1 MLLFLQLMLRQ
12 GSCLVNIW
20 SFGLPTKL
28 DLVNM
33 NIHSNFN
40 RYILFL
46 PILLSLI
53 QVCLILLFPKFLPP
67 KLPLFYSIPWGENQL
82 ATTYQMLIIP
92 GSLASIALLNLL
104 LSWQLHSSQTLFQ
117 NILKATSFIC
127 TIVLLITFIKIVLI
141 FI

>member
-1 MLLFLQLMLRQ
+1 
-12 GSCLVNIW
+12 
-20 SFGLPTKL
+20 
-28 DLVNM
+28 M